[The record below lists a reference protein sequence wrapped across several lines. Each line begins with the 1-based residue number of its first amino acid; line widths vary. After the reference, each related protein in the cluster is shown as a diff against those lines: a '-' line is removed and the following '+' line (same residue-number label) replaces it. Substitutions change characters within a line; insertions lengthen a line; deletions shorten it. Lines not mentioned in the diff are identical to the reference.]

1 MKKAPNLVLLVLFT
15 IGLMVSCKNNENK
28 SMVLEETQE
37 PPKTVFAEN
46 VQVANERIVVPAT
59 GILVKK
65 EALIAVGTSIEYLI
79 TVNVKQEEAIHL
91 QKGDIAAINLLEQSE
106 KTYQGVVERIGPIIN
121 LEDMLALDIKLT
133 VDKER
138 PLAGEEVDVTIT
150 SQEEIPLIR
159 IPIQALASK
168 EGKKGKVY
176 LFGEGTASPTEV
188 LIFKEEKKYVL
199 ISRGLSK
206 GDQVVIVDD
215 NFVPD
220 EETVTNK

>member
-1 MKKAPNLVLLVLFT
+1 MKKASNLVLLVLFA
-15 IGLMVSCKNNENK
+15 IGLMVSCKNNESK

-46 VQVANERIVVPAT
+46 VQVANERIVVSAT

-65 EALIAVGTSIEYLI
+65 VPLTAAGTSIDYLI
-79 TVNVKQEEAIHL
+79 TVNVKQEETIHL
-91 QKGDIAAINLLEQSE
+91 QEGDIAEVNLKEQSE
-106 KTYQGVVERIGPIIN
+106 KVYQGAVERIAPIIN
-121 LEDMLALDIKLT
+121 REDMLALGIKLT

-138 PLAGEEVDVTIT
+138 PLAGEQVDVTIT
-150 SQEEIPLIR
+150 SQDEIPLMR

-176 LFGEGTASPTEV
+176 LFGEGTVSPTEV
-188 LIFKEEKKYVL
+188 LIFKEEKEFIL
-199 ISRGLSK
+199 ISGGLSK

-215 NFVPD
+215 SFVPD
-220 EETVTNK
+220 EETVSNK

>member
-1 MKKAPNLVLLVLFT
+1 MKKASNLVLLVLFA
-15 IGLMVSCKNNENK
+15 IGLMVSCKNNESK

-46 VQVANERIVVPAT
+46 VQVANERIAVPAT

-65 EALIAVGTSIEYLI
+65 EPLTAVGTRIEYLI

-91 QKGDIAAINLLEQSE
+91 QKGDIAAVNLLEQSE
-106 KTYQGVVERIGPIIN
+106 KKYQGVVERIGPIIN
-121 LEDMLALDIKLT
+121 PEDMIALDIKLT
-133 VDKER
+133 VDKGR
-138 PLAGEEVDVTIT
+138 PLAGEKVNVTIT

-176 LFGEGTASPTEV
+176 LFGEGTVSPTEV

>member
-1 MKKAPNLVLLVLFT
+1 MKKASNLVLLVLFA
-15 IGLMVSCKNNENK
+15 IGLMVSCKNNESK

-46 VQVANERIVVPAT
+46 VQVANERIAVPAT

-65 EALIAVGTSIEYLI
+65 EPLTAVGTRIEYLI

-91 QKGDIAAINLLEQSE
+91 QKGDIAAVNLLEQSE
-106 KTYQGVVERIGPIIN
+106 KKYQGVVERIGPIIN
-121 LEDMLALDIKLT
+121 PEDMIALDIKLT
-133 VDKER
+133 VDKGR
-138 PLAGEEVDVTIT
+138 PLAGEKVNVTIT
-150 SQEEIPLIR
+150 SQEEIPLMR

-176 LFGEGTASPTEV
+176 LFGEGTVSSTEV

-206 GDQVVIVDD
+206 GDQVVIVQDD
-215 NFVPD
+215 FVPD